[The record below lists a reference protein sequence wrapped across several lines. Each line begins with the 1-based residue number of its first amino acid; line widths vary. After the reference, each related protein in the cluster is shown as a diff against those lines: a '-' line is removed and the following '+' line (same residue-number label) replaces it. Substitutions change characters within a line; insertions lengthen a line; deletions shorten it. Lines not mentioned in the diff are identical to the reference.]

1 MLIDTARILGTR
13 RPQTPFSPMVKCQLP
28 MIYLPV
34 RFRWLAI
41 REDPVHMR
49 EQAGEQTEVS
59 SGQSDAGR
67 DDLRRWKGTGRDMP
81 AGPSFYISL
90 PSNGDRLG
98 MDIQTPKT

>member
-1 MLIDTARILGTR
+1 
-13 RPQTPFSPMVKCQLP
+13 
-28 MIYLPV
+28 MIYLLV

-41 REDPVHMR
+41 REDPFHMR

-59 SGQSDAGR
+59 SVNRMLAAMTSGVGRARAGTR
-67 DDLRRWKGTGRDMP
+67 P
-81 AGPSFYISL
+81 QGPSFYISL